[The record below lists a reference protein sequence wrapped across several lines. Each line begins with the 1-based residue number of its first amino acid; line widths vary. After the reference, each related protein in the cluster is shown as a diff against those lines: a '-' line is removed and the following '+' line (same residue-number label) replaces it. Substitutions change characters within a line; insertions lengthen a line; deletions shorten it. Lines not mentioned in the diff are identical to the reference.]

1 MSTTP
6 TDGKKLLPD
15 KSIRSRSSKQSCDSE
30 DGGAV
35 VPFASP
41 PTETPFSNPEKST
54 ESTQTR
60 PIPIPNRIPLAKTLA
75 HKKLRKYTSETCFSL
90 GSGSSDLLPEEKD
103 QKTAVGKNK
112 IFSIQPVKTTGDA
125 ILLRDGSAPYS
136 QHAKRDDSEGEG
148 SCSGS
153 EATLASTSM
162 TPILRQKSRR
172 SRPNRPK
179 SSTYMY
185 GTSVSSDPYNTPTS
199 ATLPSIDSLQQIG
212 LGMAGSMEERR
223 ESSFYNI
230 DDDSLHEFDDEKGNN
245 LFHNYSAFP
254 SQLLISRISFLI
266 SPFLLSI
273 PNI

>member
-6 TDGKKLLPD
+6 TDENKLLSG
-15 KSIRSRSSKQSCDSE
+15 KSVHSRSLKQSCDSE

-35 VPFASP
+35 VPFTSP
-41 PTETPFSNPEKST
+41 PVETPFLNPEKSAD
-54 ESTQTR
+54 SIQAR
-60 PIPIPNRIPLAKTLA
+60 PAPAPNRIPLAKTLA
-75 HKKLRKYTSETCFSL
+75 RKKLRKYASETCFS
-90 GSGSSDLLPEEKD
+90 SGVSGTSDLQPEEKD
-103 QKTAVGKNK
+103 QKTDVGKNK
-112 IFSIQPVKTTGDA
+112 IFSIQPVKTTGGA
-125 ILLRDGSAPYS
+125 IVRDGSAPCS

-153 EATLASTSM
+153 EATLASMSM

-172 SRPNRPK
+172 SRLNRPK

-199 ATLPSIDSLQQIG
+199 ATLLSIDSLQQIG

-230 DDDSLHEFDDEKGNN
+230 DDDSLHEFDDEKGN
-245 LFHNYSAFP
+245 SSFP
-254 SQLLISRISFLI
+254 NFS
-266 SPFLLSI
+266 LS
-273 PNI
+273 